1 MKPSTETV
9 STTFSNRE
17 ALWSS
22 FQASVSNV
30 ASSSSS
36 SRPVQEPKKVKIERK
51 YRFAG
56 EQVVLVFFNLYIY
69 LFQWLYVL
77 STCSEV
83 VEVPEDSPEAKK
95 WPLWKEPLT
104 ESSSDAPSEVSIP
117 TPSIPVT
124 ASSDP
129 SSSPTPTPSSAI
141 PTSTSTSTKP
151 PVRKPG
157 PRKPKTSLA
166 PLPGSSK
173 TKKLSTLDKSA
184 MDWQTHVHSEQHSG
198 LKDELEAN
206 RKAGGYLEKV
216 QFLKRVEERK
226 DGTLESLKSSKRR
239 KL

>member
-1 MKPSTETV
+1 LKLSTEMV
-9 STTFSNRE
+9 STISNRE

-56 EQVVLVFFNLYIY
+56 EQVV
-69 LFQWLYVL
+69 
-77 STCSEV
+77 EV
-83 VEVPEDSPEAKK
+83 VEVLEDSPEAKK

-104 ESSSDAPSEVSIP
+104 ESSSDAPPEVSIP
-117 TPSIPVT
+117 APSIPVT
-124 ASSDP
+124 DSSNP
-129 SSSPTPTPSSAI
+129 SSSPTQTPNSAI
-141 PTSTSTSTKP
+141 SLKSTSTSASTKP

-166 PLPGSSK
+166 PLPGPSK

-184 MDWQTHVHSEQHSG
+184 MDWQTHVHAEQHSG

-226 DGTLESLKSSKRR
+226 DGTLESLKSTKRR